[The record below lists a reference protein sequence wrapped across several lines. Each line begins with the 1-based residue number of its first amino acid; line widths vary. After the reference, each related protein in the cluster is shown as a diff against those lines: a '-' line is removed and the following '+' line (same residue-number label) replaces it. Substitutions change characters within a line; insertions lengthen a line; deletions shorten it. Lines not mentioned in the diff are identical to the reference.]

1 MHSLHNPESLAD
13 VIKAEAKLIRKKSM
27 KCLGGKE
34 LQEVNKTIK
43 YVIFLLMILDERV
56 EKGLDRLEKSIERGE
71 VNQKNNAG

>member
-27 KCLGGKE
+27 KCLDGKE

-56 EKGLDRLEKSIERGE
+56 EKGIDRLEKSIERGE
-71 VNQKNNAG
+71 VNQKK